1 MVSQCE
7 SDDSAFGDRTVG
19 QLKSELQRLK
29 KQESD
34 LLEMF
39 PEFDEYR
46 SQEPASPE
54 EEVLARL
61 EERINAIKL
70 ELVKRGEDPQEIET
84 ILRKSQPEVVK
95 RLAVILQNP
104 QLSAE
109 NLCKSFDFAHV
120 LLLEVWP
127 EDFGVSTWVQAYK
140 QKRLRGR
147 IQTIISKGRRKAK

>member
-1 MVSQCE
+1 MVSPCE

-39 PEFDEYR
+39 PEFDEYM

-95 RLAVILQNP
+95 RLAVIVRNP
-104 QLSAE
+104 QLSAQD
-109 NLCKSFDFAHV
+109 LCKSFDFAHV
-120 LLLEVWP
+120 LLPEVWP

-147 IQTIISKGRRKAK
+147 IQAIISKGRRKAK

>member
-1 MVSQCE
+1 MVSPCE

-39 PEFDEYR
+39 PEFGEYR
-46 SQEPASPE
+46 SQEPASLEGE
-54 EEVLARL
+54 ELARL

>member
-1 MVSQCE
+1 MVSPCE

-46 SQEPASPE
+46 SQEPASLEGE
-54 EEVLARL
+54 ELARL

-70 ELVKRGEDPQEIET
+70 ELVKRGEDT
-84 ILRKSQPEVVK
+84 TSLKS
-95 RLAVILQNP
+95 
-104 QLSAE
+104 
-109 NLCKSFDFAHV
+109 
-120 LLLEVWP
+120 
-127 EDFGVSTWVQAYK
+127 
-140 QKRLRGR
+140 
-147 IQTIISKGRRKAK
+147 

>member
-1 MVSQCE
+1 MVSPCE

-54 EEVLARL
+54 EAVEVCDDDPSNFGMGESSKHFR
-61 EERINAIKL
+61 EFRI
-70 ELVKRGEDPQEIET
+70 
-84 ILRKSQPEVVK
+84 
-95 RLAVILQNP
+95 
-104 QLSAE
+104 
-109 NLCKSFDFAHV
+109 
-120 LLLEVWP
+120 
-127 EDFGVSTWVQAYK
+127 
-140 QKRLRGR
+140 
-147 IQTIISKGRRKAK
+147 